1 MQKIITATGKSFQI
15 AWLGA
20 STIDMA
26 LRFAV
31 EGEELQ
37 SILPVFISPD
47 ETKTLK
53 HDFDRSITEYEGYT
67 KLSGVNASMNGNI
80 VVALAK
86 GD

>member
-1 MQKIITATGKSFQI
+1 MQKIITATGKTFQI

-80 VVALAK
+80 VVTLAK

>member
-1 MQKIITATGKSFQI
+1 MQKIITATGKTFQI

-37 SILPVFISPD
+37 SIIAVFISP
-47 ETKTLK
+47 EELK
-53 HDFDRSITEYEGYT
+53 LPEYLKEALPSIVDIEQRLDY
-67 KLSGVNASMNGNI
+67 MI
-80 VVALAK
+80 
-86 GD
+86 D